1 MRKTTLLLAL
11 IFVTQINAQQNSPKQ
26 TTTNFVFNTN
36 ATTAQDSI
44 VSNGLTLNSNKSAFY
59 TSGNQLDFNENEIE
73 GNPSPYEWKW
83 VRDGIWTGA
92 GLAGAAI
99 GLKIIQEKDDLTDEE
114 FAQYQGENLQ
124 QTIDDINGID
134 RWAAGNHSE
143 SASKLSDIP
152 FAVSFVAPFAL
163 LFDDGI
169 NDHTG
174 QFLGLYLET
183 MATTATMYT
192 LTAGLIDRS
201 RPYVYDDS
209 GDTADSRR
217 RKNNGQRSFYAGHVA
232 ASASA
237 TFFAAKVYNDFN
249 PDSPGRVWMWA
260 GAAAIPAGVAY
271 LRIEAG
277 QHFLTD
283 VTLGYVL
290 GAATGILV
298 PELHKRKGDN
308 VQIYPSG
315 GTAFNGDQYKSMVFS
330 YTF

>member
-1 MRKTTLLLAL
+1 MEKSTLLFAL
-11 IFVTQINAQQNSPKQ
+11 VFVSQFYAQQQ
-26 TTTNFVFNTN
+26 
-36 ATTAQDSI
+36 QDSI
-44 VSNGLTLNSNKSAFY
+44 VYQGINPIQEERTLQDNS
-59 TSGNQLDFNENEIE
+59 
-73 GNPSPYEWKW
+73 SPYEWKW

-99 GLKIIQEKDDLTDEE
+99 GLHLIKEKDDLTEEE
-114 FAQYQGENLQ
+114 FQRDYVDNLQ
-124 QTIDDINGID
+124 ATIDNINGID

-152 FAVSFVAPFAL
+152 FAVSFAAPFAL

-183 MATTATMYT
+183 LATTATMYT
-192 LTAGLIDRS
+192 LTAGLVNRS
-201 RPYVYDDS
+201 RPYVYSEEAPLD
-209 GDTADSRR
+209 RR
-217 RKNNGQRSFYAGHVA
+217 MKNNGQRSFYAGHVA
-232 ASASA
+232 ASATA

-249 PDSPGRVWMWA
+249 PDSPERIWIWA

-283 VTLGYVL
+283 VVLGYVL

-298 PELHKRKGDN
+298 PELHKRKSDN
-308 VQIYPSG
+308 IQLYPSS
-315 GTAFNGDQYKSMVFS
+315 GTSFNGDHYKSMVFS
-330 YTF
+330 YRF